1 MRRRGAVRAALAGAV
16 FALTVALWPARAAAQ
31 VADRRVAVLPEPT
44 GTAVALAVLVN
55 AGTAWE
61 SEREAGLSHLA
72 ARAVVEEVA
81 ARLDALGAVASAHC
95 GASAMGFTLL
105 APPATW
111 RAAASLFLDALFRSS
126 PADDAVARARAAL
139 VQALAREEGSPAAD
153 ARLALREAHFGRYS
167 RWARPP
173 CGRAADVA
181 ALDAADVRRMLRTR
195 FVPARAAAALAG
207 PVTTREGLELLGNVF
222 GDVSLPVLLPRPQ
235 PPPDDGRRTLI
246 QPTVTTWIGWA
257 FPLPAEPDA
266 HALELLAFRIERAVG
281 PAPARPEIYD
291 LGLELERHGAGGALL
306 ISLVTAPDRAGA
318 WAARVE
324 DLIRRAASD
333 PVPEAQ
339 FSETARRYLGRRL
352 LDLATPEARALDA
365 ARQLFFDHGHLPPD
379 DAVRDL
385 TPERLRRAAA
395 SLGRPARAILAPD

>member
-1 MRRRGAVRAALAGAV
+1 MRRRGAVRAVLRGAAMALA
-16 FALTVALWPARAAAQ
+16 VAFWPARAAAQ
-31 VADRRVAVLPEPT
+31 VVDRRVAVLPEPT

-61 SEREAGLSHLA
+61 TEREAGLSHLA

-81 ARLDALGAVASAHC
+81 ARLDALGAIAAAHCDASAI
-95 GASAMGFTLL
+95 GFTLL

-111 RAAASLFLDALFRSS
+111 RAAAGLFLDALFRTS
-126 PADDAVARARAAL
+126 PADGAVARARAAL

-173 CGRAADVA
+173 CGRAAEVA

-207 PVTTREGLELLGNVF
+207 PVAPKEGLDLLGRAF
-222 GDVSLPVLLPRPQ
+222 GDVSLPVLLPRPH
-235 PPPDDGRRTLI
+235 PTPGDGRRVLT

-257 FPLPAEPDA
+257 FPLPAEPDT
-266 HALELLAFRIERAVG
+266 HALELLAFRIEQAAG

-291 LGLELERHGAGGALL
+291 LGIELERHGAGGALVV
-306 ISLVTAPDRAGA
+306 SLVTAPDRAGA
-318 WAARVE
+318 WAAQVE
-324 DLIRRAASD
+324 ELIRRAASERL
-333 PVPEAQ
+333 PEAA
-339 FSETARRYLGRRL
+339 FDATTRRYLGRRL

-365 ARQLFFDHGHLPPD
+365 ARQLFFDHAHLPPD
-379 DAVRDL
+379 DAVREL

-395 SLGRPARAILAPD
+395 SLGRPARAIVAPE

>member
-1 MRRRGAVRAALAGAV
+1 MRPRAAGGALLGAAILLAA
-16 FALTVALWPARAAAQ
+16 APWPARPGGTQ

-61 SEREAGLSHLA
+61 ADREAGLGHLA

-81 ARLDALGAVASAHC
+81 PRLDALGAVVTVHC
-95 GASAMGFTLL
+95 GASAIGFTLL

-111 RAAASLFLDALFRSS
+111 RAAAGLFLDALFRST
-126 PADDAVARARAAL
+126 PGEGAVARARAAL
-139 VQALAREEGSPAAD
+139 VQTLAREEGSPAAD
-153 ARLALREAHFGRYS
+153 ARRALREAHFGRYS

-173 CGRAADVA
+173 CGRADNVA
-181 ALDAADVRRMLRTR
+181 ALGAADVRRMLRTR
-195 FVPARAAAALAG
+195 FVPSRAAAALAG
-207 PVTTREGLELLGNVF
+207 PVTPREGLDLLGRGF
-222 GDVSLPVLLPRPQ
+222 GDVTLPVLLPRPQ
-235 PPPDDGRRTLI
+235 PTPRSGRQVLA
-246 QPTVTTWIGWA
+246 QPTVTTWLGWA

-266 HALELLAFRIERAVG
+266 HALDLLAFRIEQAVG
-281 PAPARPEIYD
+281 PAPARPDVYD
-291 LGLELERHGAGGALL
+291 LAVEIERHGGGGALL
-306 ISLVTAPDRAGA
+306 ISLVTAPDRADA

-324 DLIRRAASD
+324 EVVRRAAEER
-333 PVPEAQ
+333 VPETT
-339 FSETARRYLGRRL
+339 FREVTRRYLGRRL

-379 DAVRDL
+379 DVVRDL

-395 SLGRPARAILAPD
+395 SLGRPARAVLAPE

>member
-1 MRRRGAVRAALAGAV
+1 MRRHLAVHAVLPAAAAALAMA
-16 FALTVALWPARAAAQ
+16 FWPARPAGQ
-31 VADRRVAVLPEPT
+31 VVDRRVAVLPEPT

-61 SEREAGLSHLA
+61 TDREAGLSHLA

-81 ARLDALGAVASAHC
+81 ARLDALGAVAAAHC
-95 GASAMGFTLL
+95 DAAAMGFTLL

-111 RAAASLFLDALFRSS
+111 RAAANLFLDALFRTS
-126 PADDAVARARAAL
+126 PTDDAIARARAAL

-153 ARLALREAHFGRYS
+153 ARLALREAHYGRYS

-173 CGRAADVA
+173 CGRAAEVA

-207 PVTTREGLELLGNVF
+207 PVTAKEGLDLLGDVF
-222 GDVSLPVLLPRPQ
+222 GDVSLPVLLPRPH
-235 PPPDDGRRTLI
+235 PAPGAGRRALV

-257 FPLPAEPDA
+257 FPLPADPDA
-266 HALELLAFRIERAVG
+266 RALELLAFRIEQAVG

-291 LGLELERHGAGGALL
+291 LGIEIERHGAGGALL
-306 ISLVTAPDRAGA
+306 ISLVTAPDRAGV
-318 WAARVE
+318 WAERVE
-324 DLIRRAASD
+324 DLIRRTASD
-333 PVPEAQ
+333 RMPEAQ
-339 FSETARRYLGRRL
+339 LQEATRRYLGRRL

-395 SLGRPARAILAPD
+395 SLGRPARATLAPD